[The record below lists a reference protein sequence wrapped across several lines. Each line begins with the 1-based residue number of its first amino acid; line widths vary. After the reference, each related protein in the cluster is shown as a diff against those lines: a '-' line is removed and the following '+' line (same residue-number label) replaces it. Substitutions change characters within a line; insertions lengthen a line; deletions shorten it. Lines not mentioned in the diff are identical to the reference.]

1 MSASALDGFPVQLI
15 LPVRWG
21 DMDAFAHV
29 NNIVYFQYFESA
41 RIAYFERMGIIG
53 GAPTGP
59 GPILAST
66 QCRFRA
72 PVTYPDTVT
81 VGARVAEVGEDR
93 FRMEY
98 AVWSERL
105 ATVAAK
111 GEGVVVSFDYGAG
124 RKIALPEA
132 WRAAIGE
139 VEGSSTRRASV

>member
-1 MSASALDGFPVQLI
+1 MSSVAERDTAALEGFPVQLT

-29 NNIVYFQYFESA
+29 NNTVYFQYFESA
-41 RIAYFERMGIIG
+41 RIAYFERMGIIEG
-53 GAPTGP
+53 TPSGA

-81 VGARVAEVGEDR
+81 VGARIPEVGDDR

-111 GEGVVVSFDYGAG
+111 GEGVVVSFDYASGS
-124 RKIALPEA
+124 KIPLPEA
-132 WRAAIGE
+132 WRAAIAE
-139 VEGSSTRRASV
+139 IEG